1 MRTTKKLLIG
11 ILAASIA
18 LAESA
23 VIPQMVQAV
32 ENEVLKR

>member
-11 ILAASIA
+11 SLAASIA
-18 LAESA
+18 LAEPA
-23 VIPQMVQAV
+23 VIPQTVQVA